1 MLWQELNETE
11 GRMIGS
17 TSKQAEG
24 HLKRDGHLDHRFP
37 NEARARAAPHTE
49 QGKRDL
55 IRQAKSGQKEFEDG
69 LGDVEGTFRT
79 NPKKEEFG
87 DDEAGTG
94 PPPMSASAS
103 GPVREVERTV
113 SDESVT
119 STGTVSS
126 TER

>member
-1 MLWQELNETE
+1 
-11 GRMIGS
+11 MIGS

-24 HLKRDGHLDHRFP
+24 HLKKDGHLDHRFP

-69 LGDVEGTFRT
+69 LGNVEGTFRT

-94 PPPMSASAS
+94 PIPK
-103 GPVREVERTV
+103 GQVKEVERTI

>member
-1 MLWQELNETE
+1 
-11 GRMIGS
+11 MIGS

-24 HLKRDGHLDHRFP
+24 HLKKHGHLDHRFP

-55 IRQAKSGQKEFEDG
+55 IRQANVGQKEFEGG

-87 DDEAGTG
+87 SDEAGTG
-94 PPPMSASAS
+94 LVPAP

-119 STGTVSS
+119 SSGTASS
-126 TER
+126 TSTGR

>member
-1 MLWQELNETE
+1 
-11 GRMIGS
+11 MIGS

-24 HLKRDGHLDHRFP
+24 HLKKHGHLDHRFP

-55 IRQAKSGQKEFEDG
+55 IRQAKVGQQEFEDG

-87 DDEAGTG
+87 DHEAGTG
-94 PPPMSASAS
+94 PVP

-119 STGTVSS
+119 SSGTASS
-126 TER
+126 TGR